1 MPVRY
6 PAPAQL
12 KRPAGANGGGLKPR
26 TVYHHYRGG
35 NQAGVMLQ
43 LRTPRPA
50 SPGLRA
56 SARGL
61 VASMAMTGM
70 RAVTANTRLVHK
82 SPPEAIVDRHA
93 PRAIQQMSS
102 EHRAVLTELAHWA
115 YGSAGG
121 WVFGRLPA
129 RLRTHPAA
137 GPGYGLAVWLGFE
150 LAIAPLLG
158 VSHVR
163 HAPLLGRILV
173 ALDHVLYGV
182 VVAGRLA
189 PEDRFHPRRWR

>member
-1 MPVRY
+1 
-6 PAPAQL
+6 
-12 KRPAGANGGGLKPR
+12 
-26 TVYHHYRGG
+26 
-35 NQAGVMLQ
+35 
-43 LRTPRPA
+43 
-50 SPGLRA
+50 
-56 SARGL
+56 
-61 VASMAMTGM
+61 MAMTGM

-82 SPPEAIVDRHA
+82 SPPKAIVDRHA

-137 GPGYGLAVWLGFE
+137 GPGYGLTVWLGFE

-158 VSHVR
+158 VSHVH
-163 HAPLLGRILV
+163 HAPLLGRMLV

-189 PEDRFHPRRWR
+189 PEDRFRPRRWR